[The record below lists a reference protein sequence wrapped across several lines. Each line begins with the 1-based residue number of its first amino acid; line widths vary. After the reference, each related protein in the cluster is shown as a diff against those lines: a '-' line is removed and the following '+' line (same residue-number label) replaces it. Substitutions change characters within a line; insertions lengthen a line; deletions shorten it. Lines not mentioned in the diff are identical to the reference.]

1 MNSLPKKML
10 KFFPNFLHMLM
21 IPAFF
26 ILCVILYEPAPLLN
40 LMDTGEGVLSMTNVI
55 SFNISITVAII
66 LLVIITTRLLLY
78 FLGPK
83 LNLTVTWYLGWCL
96 GEILIFSAFTA
107 LYLALISP
115 VRGDYF
121 VLLGRSFSAFA
132 FLYIYPYIIAL
143 LAYSL
148 DDARNHTGTDEGA
161 RLKFYDRRHLLKFV
175 TYSSLIQYIEAD
187 ENYVIIHYEENG
199 VSKRYQLRNSMK
211 SVEELCEKAGFVRT
225 HRGFIVNPS
234 HLKMIRKDGNGQ
246 YYADLGAGAEGGIPV
261 SKKYYDKVMS
271 LL

>member
-1 MNSLPKKML
+1 MRSLPKKML
-10 KFFPNFLHMLM
+10 KFFPNFLHMLL

-26 ILCVILYEPAPLLN
+26 LLSVILYEPASLVELMNTGSGSLN
-40 LMDTGEGVLSMTNVI
+40 LSNPF
-55 SFNISITVAII
+55 SFNTSITVAII
-66 LLVIITTRLLLY
+66 LLTIILTRLLLY

-83 LNLTVTWYLGWCL
+83 LNLSVTWYLGWCL
-96 GEILIFSAFTA
+96 GEVLLMSAFTA
-107 LYLALISP
+107 LYLGLISP

-121 VLLGRSFSAFA
+121 VFLGRSFSA
-132 FLYIYPYIIAL
+132 LVSIDVYPYVIAL
-143 LAYSL
+143 LSYCL
-148 DDARNHTGTDEGA
+148 DDADNRTGIDEGA

-199 VSKRYQLRNSMK
+199 TSKRYQLRNSMK
-211 SVEELCEKAGFVRT
+211 SIEELCEKAGFVRT

-246 YYADLGAGAEGGIPV
+246 YYADLGVEAEGGIPV